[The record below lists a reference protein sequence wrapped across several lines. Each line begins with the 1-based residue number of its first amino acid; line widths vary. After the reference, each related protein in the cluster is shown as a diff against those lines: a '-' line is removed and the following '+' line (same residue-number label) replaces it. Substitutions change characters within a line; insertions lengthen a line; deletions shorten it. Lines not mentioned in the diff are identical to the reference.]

1 MDGKYRTFGS
11 FSSRRA
17 DSQQPTNQP
26 YILYLLLLLLCSFL
40 FAGSFLSFLHLLLF
54 LSRPF
59 WSEKKEQRGYGHSG
73 ISRYYRDFFF
83 YFDMMISRHGSVSR
97 RFISI
102 AHTGHI
108 DHGHAALV
116 VLIWN
121 NNNKKKIPQTNT
133 RKLIINNHKIVVM
146 LCWTHFNC
154 HPFQTM
160 RPQSNNNKKKKKY
173 YIFQIKP

>member
-1 MDGKYRTFGS
+1 
-11 FSSRRA
+11 
-17 DSQQPTNQP
+17 
-26 YILYLLLLLLCSFL
+26 
-40 FAGSFLSFLHLLLF
+40 
-54 LSRPF
+54 
-59 WSEKKEQRGYGHSG
+59 
-73 ISRYYRDFFF
+73 
-83 YFDMMISRHGSVSR
+83 MMISTHGSVSR

-121 NNNKKKIPQTNT
+121 NNKKEIPQTNT
-133 RKLIINNHKIVVM
+133 RKLIINNHKTVVM

-160 RPQSNNNKKKKKY
+160 RPQSNNNKKKKKIL
-173 YIFQIKP
+173 YISNKTVIFDAVNVSVILSMEQIIRMFDVVMTQDLFIMFNNILNSSA